1 MVFFVIRGME
11 KQKDK
16 RKKLLAL
23 QGKVEWEGNLDEMR
37 ADVRSKRIFR
47 SVHRNKE

>member
-1 MVFFVIRGME
+1 ME

-16 RKKLLAL
+16 RKELLAL

-37 ADVRSKRIFR
+37 TDVRSKRILR
-47 SVHRNKE
+47 SVQRNKE

>member
-1 MVFFVIRGME
+1 ME

-16 RKKLLAL
+16 RKELLAL

-37 ADVRSKRIFR
+37 TDVRSKRILR
-47 SVHRNKE
+47 SVHRNK

>member
-1 MVFFVIRGME
+1 ME

-16 RKKLLAL
+16 RKELLAL
-23 QGKVEWEGNLDEMR
+23 QGKVEWEGTLDEMR
-37 ADVRSKRIFR
+37 ADIRSNRLFR